1 MREKVI
7 KIFAKQEIDFMNDFM
22 MLNEVNMVQTK
33 KLKSNKIS
41 FFSVQCTKYS
51 SHINEEYL
59 VHICYFLIYL

>member
-1 MREKVI
+1 MV
-7 KIFAKQEIDFMNDFM
+7 KIFAKQEIDFMNDL
-22 MLNEVNMVQTK
+22 LNEVNMVQTK

-41 FFSVQCTKYS
+41 LFSVQCTKYS